1 MNKLLRRTKLF
12 ANRHGATIL
21 TCVGGAG
28 VITTAVLSVMATPKA
43 LRLMEHAEEEKGE
56 KLTKL
61 EIIKVAGPVY
71 IPAVA
76 SGLGT
81 LACIFGAN
89 LLNKRQQAALISAYA
104 FLDNT
109 HKEYKK
115 KVVELYG
122 EEADKEV
129 RSQIAK
135 DKYEKVNIVLDDDKK
150 LFFDDFSGRYFESTS
165 ADVIRA
171 EYEVNKKISLWGG
184 AEVNE
189 FYELLGIPQMS
200 ALNRMGWST
209 GGLMADTWKD
219 WLDFKH
225 DKVIMDDGLECTIIS
240 AWPEPMYDYEYY

>member
-28 VITTAVLSVMATPKA
+28 VIVTAVLAVKETPKA
-43 LRLMEHAEEEKGE
+43 LALMKHAEDEKGE
-56 KLTKL
+56 KLTKF
-61 EIIKVAGPVY
+61 EIVKAAGPVY
-71 IPAVA
+71 IPAILTGA
-76 SGLGT
+76 GT

-89 LLNKRQQAALISAYA
+89 TLNKRQQASLMSAYVL
-104 FLDNT
+104 LDNA
-109 HKEYKK
+109 HKEYRK
-115 KVVELYG
+115 KVIELYG

-129 RSQIAK
+129 KAGIAK
-135 DKYEKVNIVLDDDKK
+135 DKYEKANVVLDDDKK

-165 ADVIRA
+165 ADVIKA

-189 FYELLGIPQMS
+189 FYELLGIPQ
-200 ALNRMGWST
+200 LGELRRMGWST

-219 WLDFKH
+219 WLEFKH

-240 AWPEPMYDYEYY
+240 TWPEPMYDYEYY

>member
-28 VITTAVLSVMATPKA
+28 VIATAVLSVKATPKA
-43 LRLMEHAEEEKGE
+43 LALMKQAEEEKGE

-61 EIIKVAGPVY
+61 EIVKVAGPVY
-71 IPAVA
+71 IPAIA
-76 SGLGT
+76 TGAGT
-81 LACIFGAN
+81 LVCIFGAN
-89 LLNKRQQAALISAYA
+89 SLNKRQQASLISAYA
-104 FLDNT
+104 LLDNA

-129 RSQIAK
+129 KAEIAK
-135 DKYEKVNIVLDDDKK
+135 DKYEKCDIVLDENKK
-150 LFFDDFSGRYFESTS
+150 LFFDDFSGRYFESTMEN
-165 ADVIRA
+165 VVRA
-171 EYEVNKKISLWGG
+171 EYEINKKISSWGG
-184 AEVNE
+184 AELNE
-189 FYELLGIPQMS
+189 FYELLDIPQMDTF
-200 ALNRMGWST
+200 NRMGWSI
-209 GGLMADTWKD
+209 GGIMSDTWGN

-225 DKVIMDDGLECTIIS
+225 DKVIMDDGLECYIIS